1 MRGPGRLGN
10 PIVSVE
16 LNHTIV
22 MARDKRVSAEFMA
35 EMLGLEVGAPFG
47 PFLPVTT
54 VNGVTLDFADSDRD
68 EIVSQH
74 YAFLVSED
82 DFDVIF
88 QRIQRAGITYYA
100 DPARER
106 QERSTAATAGA
117 ASTSWIPTDT
127 SWRSSPAR
135 TAAAART
142 PGPGPSG
149 RSVRREAARC
159 RGHLP
164 RRSRWPPGRGRPC
177 WR

>member
-1 MRGPGRLGN
+1 M
-10 PIVSVE
+10 SVE

-106 QERSTAATAGA
+106 QGE
-117 ASTSWIPTDT
+117 IN
-127 SWRSSPAR
+127 
-135 TAAAART
+135 
-142 PGPGPSG
+142 
-149 RSVRREAARC
+149 RRD
-159 RGHLP
+159 G
-164 RRSRWPPGRGRPC
+164 GRGVYFLDPDGHFLEILTRPYGSGG
-177 WR
+177 